1 MIRSIDTACYMDKK
15 KGKMGSRV
23 KKKDIHQKHQFY
35 FNENIVIL
43 VFASGSI
50 PFLVIRCVKVST
62 DKVVGTRNK
71 LFEWFFRDNSDRS
84 HSHPFP
90 FLGSQVHLFW
100 FWKKEFHLLFIG
112 SK

>member
-62 DKVVGTRNK
+62 KLWGQGTNYLSGFLETIAIEATPI
-71 LFEWFFRDNSDRS
+71 LF
-84 HSHPFP
+84 HS
-90 FLGSQVHLFW
+90 LVLR
-100 FWKKEFHLLFIG
+100 FIYSG
-112 SK
+112 FGRKSSIYCL